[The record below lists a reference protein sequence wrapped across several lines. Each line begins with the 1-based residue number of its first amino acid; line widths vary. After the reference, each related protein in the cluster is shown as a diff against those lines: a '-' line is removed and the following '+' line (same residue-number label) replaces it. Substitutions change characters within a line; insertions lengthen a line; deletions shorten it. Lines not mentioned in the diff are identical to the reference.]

1 MSVIATLVDPVQRHT
16 PFTGGT
22 DQDRLLRGAARG
34 ETIFTKNDIWAAP
47 GTGDNRSIN
56 FTCDLDN
63 NFAWV
68 LTDASCTFLRSGSG
82 AMHLEAV
89 GLLEI
94 ALPSNSRTEYI
105 YGQFTSLPGRMD
117 SVGSTEIGAIAANRY
132 NTMYPVVTDVGSMT
146 FDLWVKPNYMLIPFS
161 QSGSQVVTVSN
172 IFSET
177 KTAGDAYSYRFAARF
192 LQYDIDQAYDYRVQ
206 SPQLTR

>member
-22 DQDRLLRGAARG
+22 DRDRLLRGAARG

-47 GTGDNRSIN
+47 GSGNNRSIN

-68 LTDASCTFLRSGSG
+68 LTDASCTFLKSSGEGVIYMES
-82 AMHLEAV
+82 V

-94 ALPSNSRTEYI
+94 SIPSNSRTEYI
-105 YGQFTSLPGRMD
+105 YGQFQCYPSRQNSAEQKVSD
-117 SVGSTEIGAIAANRY
+117 IEAAPWNS
-132 NTMYPVVTDVGSMT
+132 MWPVVTDTGAMT
-146 FDLWVKPNYMLIPFS
+146 FDLLRTPTYMLIPFS
-161 QSGSQVVTVSN
+161 QSGNDQVTVSN
-172 IFSET
+172 IFSEAQAD
-177 KTAGDAYSYRFAARF
+177 KGAYSYRFAARF
-192 LQYDIDQAYDYRVQ
+192 LQYDINQAYDYRVQ
-206 SPQLTR
+206 SPLITR